1 MGQIQLSVLCG
12 LTLGKQVLLFV
23 ILSSL
28 QWKSHREVRKHS
40 RGHIACLWQSRVSR
54 YRGFSGCG
62 SQALEHRVSSCD
74 IRVYLLHSMSDL
86 PGPGIKLTS
95 PALASKFFTTEPP
108 GNPAFFFN
116 GFILSPPK

>member
-54 YRGFSGCG
+54 SESG
-62 SQALEHRVSSCD
+62 SLALESGSLINYC
-74 IRVYLLHSMSDL
+74 
-86 PGPGIKLTS
+86 
-95 PALASKFFTTEPP
+95 A
-108 GNPAFFFN
+108 
-116 GFILSPPK
+116 